1 MKQKINTKSSTEA
14 ELVGVDDAANY
25 LVWLKLFFEW
35 QTRYYKDTQPTKKLG
50 QVNVLLQDNTSAIQL
65 ERHGKS
71 SSTKRTRHLAIKYFY
86 ANSLLQNNIISTVEY
101 CPTEEMISDFL
112 SKPLQ
117 GSLFRKHRN
126 TLLGITEKEEAEHS
140 RLYYQQER
148 TNM

>member
-1 MKQKINTKSSTEA
+1 M
-14 ELVGVDDAANY
+14 
-25 LVWLKLFFEW
+25 
-35 QTRYYKDTQPTKKLG
+35 PTKKVG

-86 ANSLLQNNIISTVEY
+86 ANSLLQNRTITAVEY

-126 TLLGITEKEEAEHS
+126 TLLGITEKEEAEHC
-140 RLYYQQER
+140 RLYYQER
-148 TNM
+148 NSKQ